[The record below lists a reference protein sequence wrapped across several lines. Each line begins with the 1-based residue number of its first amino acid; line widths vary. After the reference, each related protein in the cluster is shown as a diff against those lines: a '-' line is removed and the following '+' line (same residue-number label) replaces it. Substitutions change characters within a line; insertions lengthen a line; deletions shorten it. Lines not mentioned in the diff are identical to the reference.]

1 MRNIIQYALRGFGA
15 RIGWVLAGLVLMA
28 VGFDAKAA
36 LDCATQEKVTR
47 YSYSG
52 TTTSSGERTATQTAC
67 LEDKKPGRFN
77 SPEEALED
85 ALTCLDQQATTA
97 GNRFWKREPG
107 TPVGHVSR
115 VLGTAD
121 DWSYRM
127 CRDANLETPV
137 CDFTNQGNLVVKDVC
152 IDAPPGCPEYGTPV
166 ENANYF
172 RGVAAVSSA
181 VEVDGQWC
189 EVSGVGGVCV
199 NVPGQGTYCPK
210 WQYTGN
216 PASDPG
222 PGVMSDPRPEINNR
236 VCSADGKHC
245 IGTDVANNCGT
256 YQGEYVCLNSP
267 AAGNCITTPKG
278 NTVCTASP
286 SAPLTTPPAPESPTN
301 PGQVATP
308 AGTVS
313 KPDGSG
319 GIVNNTTTVVFNEGG
334 ADTPG
339 GEGTPTG
346 EPDETDTD
354 EGADGEPCGAP
365 DQPVCDVQIDEEGV
379 QDVGTTFDNDL
390 AQARAEAEAAE
401 LAALNDLVATVG
413 PEGANNPATG
423 WGIGSLFPSMETGSC
438 QTVSI
443 EFFGGTAK
451 TFPPP
456 ILCDFLDGIL
466 KPALGYFFAL
476 LLTFSVVTGAIR
488 TMSPGAAR

>member
-15 RIGWVLAGLVLMA
+15 RIGWVLAGLFLLALGIDARAATSPTNSCPSGKVGSWSVFALSVPNSSFSGCQVGDGPLIGDAPTAQMIEACRLPHGSQGPTNNTHWADEDWIVNYSLTGAGGQQGVVEGKSHLSGHQTFGNSDDMA
-28 VGFDAKAA
+28 IW
-36 LDCATQEKVTR
+36 R
-47 YSYSG
+47 
-52 TTTSSGERTATQTAC
+52 RT
-67 LEDKKPGRFN
+67 
-77 SPEEALED
+77 
-85 ALTCLDQQATTA
+85 
-97 GNRFWKREPG
+97 
-107 TPVGHVSR
+107 
-115 VLGTAD
+115 
-121 DWSYRM
+121 
-127 CRDANLETPV
+127 
-137 CDFTNQGNLVVKDVC
+137 C
-152 IDAPPGCPEYGTPV
+152 IDPPPPACPEYGTPV

-181 VEVDGQWC
+181 VEVNGQWC

-199 NVPGQGTYCPK
+199 TVPGQGTYCPK

-216 PASDPG
+216 PSADPG
-222 PGVMSDPRPEINNR
+222 SSVSSEPRPEINNR
-236 VCSADGKHC
+236 VCSADGKYC
-245 IGTDVANNCGT
+245 VGTETASNCGT

-308 AGTVS
+308 AGTVA
-313 KPDGSG
+313 KPDGNG

-334 ADTPG
+334 AETPG

-346 EPDETDTD
+346 EPDETPT
-354 EGADGEPCGAP
+354 EEPGDGEPCGAP

-379 QDVGTTFDNDL
+379 EDIGGTFGTDL
-390 AQARAEAEAAE
+390 EQATAEAEAAE

-413 PEGANNPATG
+413 PEGVNNPASG

-476 LLTFSVVTGAIR
+476 LLMFSVITGAIK
-488 TMSPGAAR
+488 TMSPGAPR